1 MSSKRVNFA
10 DLYDL
15 DLSKKTKPIAE
26 IAIATTTIESSA
38 IENSAIAEITTE
50 TVAIAEEQN
59 LLWQNVI
66 SGERWTGIPNDLI
79 DHVLRTLKPSD
90 QAVLLQL
97 YRLTWG
103 YKTTRIKISHDKL
116 GKRSGISKRQAQ
128 TCTLRLEAKHLIKRI
143 DTGKTESAEYE
154 MLLPPATRTMAKSA
168 IAKPATN
175 KEIKEKEIEKKDCS
189 KCNGTGFWYPEGV
202 EKGVQRCKHT

>member
-26 IAIATTTIESSA
+26 IAIAKPTIGFSA
-38 IENSAIAEITTE
+38 IENPAIAEITTE
-50 TVAIAEEQN
+50 IVAIAEDQD

-79 DHVLRTLKPSD
+79 DNVLRTLKPSD

-116 GKRSGISKRQAQ
+116 GKRAGISKRQAQ

-175 KEIKEKEIEKKDCS
+175 KEIKEKEFEKKDCP

>member
-15 DLSKKTKPIAE
+15 NLSKKAKPIAE
-26 IAIATTTIESSA
+26 SAIESSA
-38 IENSAIAEITTE
+38 IENSAIE
-50 TVAIAEEQN
+50 TVAIAEKQD

-79 DHVLRTLKPSD
+79 DNVLRTLKPSD

-103 YKTTRIKISHDKL
+103 YKTTRIRISHDKL

-154 MLLPPATRTMAKSA
+154 MLLPPATRAIAKSA

-202 EKGVQRCKHT
+202 EKGVQRCKHMSTP

>member
-15 DLSKKTKPIAE
+15 DLSKKTRSIAE
-26 IAIATTTIESSA
+26 IAIAKATIEPSSIENTA
-38 IENSAIAEITTE
+38 IEETAKE
-50 TVAIAEEQN
+50 TVAIAGEQD

-79 DHVLRTLKPSD
+79 DNVLRTLKPSD

-168 IAKPATN
+168 IAKPTIN

-202 EKGVQRCKHT
+202 EKGVQRCKHK

>member
-15 DLSKKTKPIAE
+15 DLSKKAKSVAE
-26 IAIATTTIESSA
+26 IAIAKSTVELSA
-38 IENSAIAEITTE
+38 IENNAIAEITTE
-50 TVAIAEEQN
+50 TVAIAEEQD

-79 DHVLRTLKPSD
+79 DNVLRTLKPSD

-154 MLLPPATRTMAKSA
+154 MLLPPATRAIAKSA
-168 IAKPATN
+168 IAKSATN